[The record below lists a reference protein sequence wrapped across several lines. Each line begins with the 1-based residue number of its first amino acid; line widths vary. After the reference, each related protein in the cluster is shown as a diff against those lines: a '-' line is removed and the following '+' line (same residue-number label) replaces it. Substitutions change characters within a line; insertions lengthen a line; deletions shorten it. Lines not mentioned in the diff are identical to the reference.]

1 MCNFGS
7 PQPGALTSNLA
18 HKVVGRNNHFTPTR
32 YGHWIQRAE
41 RAGPFS
47 PPTLVDPRS
56 PSFSNGR
63 YMTLFLWPLSVATCS
78 PAPSGPHWA
87 FPVSGSS
94 TPPRGFWRRL
104 FRRPRGP
111 LEPCGRALVH
121 AIFRRSY
128 LSSST
133 AARDCTRCTA
143 ACAPGKCGVRARS
156 ADARIESTF
165 PEE

>member
-121 AIFRRSY
+121 AILDGLIFRVAQPLEIALDAPR
-128 LSSST
+128 LARLAN
-133 AARDCTRCTA
+133 AASVPDQLM
-143 ACAPGKCGVRARS
+143 
-156 ADARIESTF
+156 
-165 PEE
+165 PE